1 MTTETEEG
9 AAPSS
14 LQAAGG
20 RPVKPKSKID
30 DLDLYGEDLQEVL
43 GVPPRWA
50 LRWGST
56 VVLSIV
62 TMLIGLT
69 WILHYPDVVP
79 ASIVITTP
87 TPPSSVTAQAS
98 GDLIDIRVRDHSVVN
113 RGDLLAV
120 IESSATPSA
129 VFAIAERLEALGG
142 DPEQSALT
150 LEFADQPP
158 IGELRGDYAGFVR
171 NFKALQFYLRENPI
185 NAEIRN
191 LEPLIARHGERRA
204 FDLQQR
210 DLLSEQLSIAENDY
224 ARASALNGNHL
235 ISTNEFNARAR
246 QLLQAKQSLQAA
258 ALAIADADLEID
270 KLRQSVASLRLRQQQ
285 QRHDSLLAF
294 GQSYEILRSR
304 LAVWER
310 NYVLRAPIGGEVSLF
325 KYWSNHQFVKA
336 GEEVLTIVP
345 AGSQTPLGKMTVPV
359 TNSGK
364 IKLGQA
370 VFIRLDNYQY
380 EEYGL
385 LRGVVQ
391 SVSPVPRGAHYA
403 IEVSLPDGLTTSFG
417 KHLEFRQEMQGGAE
431 IVTEDLRLIERIFYQ
446 LRGLFMGSGVRS
458 GEAAR

>member
-1 MTTETEEG
+1 MTTETEERT
-9 AAPSS
+9 APSG
-14 LQAAGG
+14 LHATGG

-56 VVLSIV
+56 VVLGIL
-62 TMLIGLT
+62 TMLIALT

-79 ASIVITTP
+79 ATIVITTP

-113 RGDLLAV
+113 RGDVLAV

-171 NFKALQFYLRENPI
+171 NFKALQFYLREDPI

-191 LEPLIARHGERRA
+191 LEPLLARHGERRA

-210 DLLSEQLSIAENDY
+210 DLLAEQLSIAENDY

-270 KLRQSVASLRLRQQQ
+270 KLRQSVASLPYATSNSAMSCCSPSASPTKCCAAALP
-285 QRHDSLLAF
+285 F
-294 GQSYEILRSR
+294 GNAAMSCARRS
-304 LAVWER
+304 
-310 NYVLRAPIGGEVSLF
+310 
-325 KYWSNHQFVKA
+325 
-336 GEEVLTIVP
+336 
-345 AGSQTPLGKMTVPV
+345 
-359 TNSGK
+359 
-364 IKLGQA
+364 
-370 VFIRLDNYQY
+370 
-380 EEYGL
+380 
-385 LRGVVQ
+385 
-391 SVSPVPRGAHYA
+391 
-403 IEVSLPDGLTTSFG
+403 
-417 KHLEFRQEMQGGAE
+417 
-431 IVTEDLRLIERIFYQ
+431 
-446 LRGLFMGSGVRS
+446 
-458 GEAAR
+458 AARSACLNIGATISSLKAVKKS